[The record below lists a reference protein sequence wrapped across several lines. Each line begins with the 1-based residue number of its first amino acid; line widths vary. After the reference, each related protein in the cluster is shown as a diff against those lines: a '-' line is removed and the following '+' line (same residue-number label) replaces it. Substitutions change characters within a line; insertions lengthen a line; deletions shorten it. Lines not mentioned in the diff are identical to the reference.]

1 MIKTAKGLTA
11 MKKAFVIGVAGGS
24 ASGKSTFAQN
34 LQETL
39 CGLQTL
45 TFNMDTYFKP
55 PEERQIVKAPIT
67 GKPYRDDNHPSSFDL
82 PKLRHDLDEA
92 LRDGHTQVII
102 IEGLLTLWDEE
113 IYNKLDLRLFIDCQ
127 ADERIVRR
135 LRRNMKRGLTFD
147 EIADVY
153 LDFVRYR
160 HDEYVAPTKWR
171 ADLIINGSNSFDNAI
186 KIISSYVKGAV

>member
-1 MIKTAKGLTA
+1 MFI
-11 MKKAFVIGVAGGS
+11 VVYGGS

>member
-1 MIKTAKGLTA
+1 MA
-11 MKKAFVIGVAGGS
+11 MGKAFVIGIAGGS

-34 LQETL
+34 LQDALSGLEVLTL
-39 CGLQTL
+39 
-45 TFNMDTYFKP
+45 NMDAYFKA
-55 PEERQIVKAPIT
+55 PEERQIVEAPIT

-82 PKLRHDLDEA
+82 PKLKHDLDEI
-92 LRDGHTQVII
+92 LIDGHTQIVI
-102 IEGLLTLWDEE
+102 IEGLLTLWDRE

-186 KIISSYVKGAV
+186 KIISGYVKGVI

>member
-1 MIKTAKGLTA
+1 MIKTAKGLTS